1 MGTVFKRTATKPL
14 PVGAELFVRKG
25 ERFARWKT
33 AKGKT
38 RTAPVVVPAEGTFA
52 GQERITVET
61 PTYTA
66 KFRDGAGHVQTVA
79 TGCRDED
86 AARSVLGELERRAE
100 LVKAGVMTSTE
111 DAIADHQAVPLAQHF
126 DAYENS
132 LRAKEVG
139 DTYRADVM
147 RYLRRLADECGFTKL
162 SDLQRE
168 ALEDW
173 LVEQAKPSTG
183 KTGMSACSR
192 NAHRNALVTFCN
204 WCIENRRLVVNPLQR
219 VPKANE
225 KADPRRQ
232 RRALTEAELSRLLV
246 VARLRPLA
254 EIGRETI
261 KTPNQDPATRQKGSR
276 ATWTLKP
283 LKFDELPAA
292 VELARERLKGNPT
305 FLARQERLGIERA
318 LAYKVAVTT
327 GLRRGELASLTVGQL
342 EIDSDFP
349 HVTLKAA
356 DEKNREGNSIPLRR
370 DVADELR
377 EWVASLS
384 GCGDGSAN
392 VLAFRRDAVSVE
404 LPASTRLLKIPKA
417 FCKILDRDL
426 KAAGIPKRDDRG
438 RTIDVHAL
446 RHTFGT
452 MLSMAGVTPR
462 VAQAAMRHSSIDL
475 TMNVYTDPRLLDV
488 QGAVESL
495 PSMSATSD
503 PTENRQRIAVGAE
516 NFAHCSVT
524 PTVTPDADFSSL
536 LQSTPVTLTTFPV
549 VETVANTT
557 DANSVNTNEKRSP
570 LANNGERSEIG
581 LAGFEPTTSYTP
593 SRRASQ
599 TALQPVKKPDLA

>member
-1 MGTVFKRTATKPL
+1 ML
-14 PVGAELFVRKG
+14 
-25 ERFARWKT
+25 
-33 AKGKT
+33 
-38 RTAPVVVPAEGTFA
+38 
-52 GQERITVET
+52 
-61 PTYTA
+61 
-66 KFRDGAGHVQTVA
+66 
-79 TGCRDED
+79 
-86 AARSVLGELERRAE
+86 S
-100 LVKAGVMTSTE
+100 GVMTSA
-111 DAIADHQAVPLAQHF
+111 DDVIADNQVVLLAQHF

-132 LRAKEVG
+132 LRANEVG
-139 DTYRADVM
+139 DTYQANTM
-147 RYLRRLADECGFTKL
+147 RYLRRLAAECGFTKL
-162 SDLQRE
+162 ADLQRE

-173 LVEQAKPSTG
+173 LVEQAKASTG
-183 KTGMSACSR
+183 KPSMSACSR

-204 WCIENRRLVVNPLQR
+204 WCIENRRLVVNPLPR

-283 LKFDELPAA
+283 LNFDELPAA
-292 VELARERLKGNPT
+292 VELARERLKDNPT
-305 FLARQERLGIERA
+305 FLARQERLGVERA

-342 EIDSDFP
+342 DLDGDFP
-349 HVTLKAA
+349 HIALKAA
-356 DEKNREGNSIPLRR
+356 DEKNRQGNSIPLRR

-377 EWVASLS
+377 EWVASMS
-384 GCGDGSAN
+384 GCGAGSAN
-392 VLAFRRDAVSVE
+392 VLAFRRDPGTAKVC
-404 LPASTRLLKIPKA
+404 ASTRLLTIPKA

-426 KAAGIPKRDDRG
+426 NAAGIPKSDDRG

-452 MLSMAGVTPR
+452 MLSVAGVSPR

-495 PSMSATSD
+495 PSISATTLD
-503 PTENRQRIAVGAE
+503 PNENRQRIAAGAE
-516 NFAHCSVT
+516 TFT
-524 PTVTPDADFSSL
+524 PSAVAVPVAVPTDFSSV
-536 LQSTPVTLTTFPV
+536 LQSTPVTFAAFSSEPRCTLEMQKTPRKPEFLGVFASEAGGTR
-549 VETVANTT
+549 TRNLRI
-557 DANSVNTNEKRSP
+557 DSP
-570 LANNGERSEIG
+570 
-581 LAGFEPTTSYTP
+581 
-593 SRRASQ
+593 
-599 TALQPVKKPDLA
+599 AL